1 MSDYLSGRELEL
13 NIGISS
19 YTESKTV
26 LNVIGRS
33 VLGVTSTTDLTTDTL
48 KVKGDFSF
56 TNFTTSGLV
65 ISGVITSGRFISTV
79 TTGTSPISVAS
90 STLVQNLNAEYLNGY
105 PSNYYTNASNLS
117 SGFIPASRLNT
128 ANNFNVLGDL
138 YVSNNLSVGGTSVVL
153 NAQSLQIKD
162 KDITLGI
169 TTDAFGNDISTDLTA
184 NHGGI
189 AIASTVGSPLFSF
202 SIAGINSLPDTYK
215 QLMWIKSGTF
225 AGLNTDAFLFNYGVG
240 IGTNQIQSGVR
251 LAVGALNVT
260 NTEVKS
266 SNFVGTLY
274 GNLIGTSTYAS
285 LAGIS
290 TYSTLSG
297 VSTNVIGGISS
308 VTSLNVTGP
317 STLGSVNIS
326 GGIVTATS
334 FFGNL
339 VGTATTSNNISG
351 GQRGS
356 LHYQDSPGITTLLTA
371 GSTNFI
377 LLSGGP
383 GAAPYWGPASSASQ
397 AFTGITVR
405 DEGTTVGIQSS
416 ITILDIVGPNVVAT
430 ASSGIATI
438 TVADYVSKSGYSTNS
453 GIATYSTL
461 SGVSTN
467 VIGGI
472 SSVTSLNVTGP
483 STLGSV
489 NISGGIVTATSFF
502 GNLVGTATTSNN
514 LSAGSQGSVPFQKSA
529 GITSFLTPGTV
540 GHVLLT
546 NGSGQDPYWGPVSAA
561 TGNFGGVTILDE
573 GNVQGTASSI
583 GRINFVGPNISVIA
597 NIGSNGIATVTV
609 TDYVSIS
616 GYSTASGISTY
627 ATSSGIA
634 TYATSSGIAT
644 YSTSAGIATYSTS
657 AGIATYATSSG
668 IATYSTSAGIA
679 TYATISGI
687 ATNVIGG
694 ISSVTSLT
702 VSGIGTTIPVK
713 IGTGSSII
721 VIDSLGELG
730 IGTANP
736 QFPLDVRGNA
746 RFTGTV
752 YASNVISSDA
762 NLSEIVRSNVGIVS
776 TNSLNTI
783 VLDTYNAAVYR
794 SAKYTIQVSS
804 QGSLI
809 LGSSSISSITGGSN
823 YFPGTYS
830 NQDVISQSG
839 LGSYGKATLTVVP
852 EYSLVVNSCIDG
864 VFTSSSNLPTGIATN
879 TTIFFNQNLNLSQR
893 QQSQISSFTLTTPG
907 VGYTGV
913 PTLTVSPPI
922 ISGNTVPEVGIG
934 STATLI
940 VNSMRVSNAVQTS
953 SGYVTTTI
961 PTITFSGPST
971 GVTATGQVSF
981 GISTLS
987 ITRPGSGY
995 TSSPSF
1001 AITSPYSP
1009 TGFAATVGLGISS
1022 LNLIVSGGIGY
1033 LNLESPTITIN
1044 PIGGI
1049 GTGGVISGVGVGGTI
1064 AFTLVNSGFGYT
1076 APPLVSVSGGTGIG
1090 AGVTISTMFVS
1101 NIDVTNPG
1109 AGVTVGLA
1117 RTTDITFFGGGG
1129 TGAGATVSTIVSTGV
1144 SITNSGY
1151 GYTSTTIPTIT
1162 YSPVNAT
1169 TAQVGLA
1176 ISSIQQLST
1185 GIGYTVIPSV
1195 TVTPGPSVGTTVN
1208 AGFSTTLGYAG
1219 FANTTILP
1227 GPIYGGA
1234 TVYYI
1239 IPISSNTFA
1248 ISNTIGIGLT
1258 PNATRVGYGFSV
1270 GLSTAKTGTL
1280 AIGST
1285 TIIAGGIN
1293 TNGITVGTPVQNST
1307 LITPGTIVSDIGS
1320 GTITLNAPALNT
1332 GSISTSFNFGNFISA
1347 GGKVNT
1353 ISFTDIGSGYV
1364 ANQSIT
1370 TRLSNF
1376 DRISPVYDSNVG
1388 TGFTFTVSNIV
1399 NNFQISDILTLHSVG
1414 SATTNA
1420 FAIEEG
1426 GISDVSE
1433 LGEFSASLTGTGSTI
1448 FNLNFTPIYAYNTL
1462 KFNKTLFTI

>member
-13 NIGISS
+13 TVGISS

-26 LNVIGRS
+26 LNVIGKS
-33 VLGVTSTTDLTTDTL
+33 VLGVTSITDLTTDTL
-48 KVKGDFSF
+48 RVKGDFSL
-56 TNFTTSGLV
+56 TNFTTSGL
-65 ISGVITSGRFISTV
+65 IITGVVTSGQFISTV
-79 TTGTSPISVAS
+79 ATGTPPISVAS
-90 STLVQNLNAEYLNGY
+90 STLVPSLNVDYLNGY
-105 PSNYYTNASNLS
+105 PGNYYTNASNLS

-128 ANNFNVLGDL
+128 ANSFNVLGDL
-138 YVSNNLSVGGTSVVL
+138 YVSNNLSVGGTSVIL

-162 KDITLGI
+162 RDIALGI
-169 TTDAFGNDISTDLTA
+169 TTDAFGNDISSDLTA

-251 LAVGALNVT
+251 LAAGALNVT
-260 NTEVKS
+260 DTEVNS
-266 SNFVGTLY
+266 ANFVGTLY
-274 GNLIGTSTYAS
+274 GNLVGTATYATA
-285 LAGIS
+285 AGIA
-290 TYSTLSG
+290 
-297 VSTNVIGGISS
+297 TNVIGGVSS

-317 STLGSVNIS
+317 STLGLVNIS
-326 GGIVTATS
+326 DGIVTATS
-334 FFGNL
+334 FYGNL
-339 VGTATTSNNISG
+339 VGTADTTNNISG

-356 LHYQDSPGITTLLTA
+356 LAYQDSPGITTALAA
-371 GSTNFI
+371 GPTNFI
-377 LLSGGP
+377 LLSGGQNS
-383 GAAPYWGPASSASQ
+383 APYWGPASSASQ

-405 DEGTTVGIQSS
+405 DEGSVVGLQSS
-416 ITILDIVGPNVVAT
+416 ITILDIVGPNVIAT

-438 TVADYVSKSGYSTNS
+438 SVVDYVSNAGYSTNS
-453 GIATYSTL
+453 GISSYSVN
-461 SGVSTN
+461 SGVSTS
-467 VIGGI
+467 VTGGI
-472 SSVTSLNVTGP
+472 ASVSSLNVTGP
-483 STLGSV
+483 STLGLV
-489 NISGGIVTATSFF
+489 NISGGLVTATSFY
-502 GNLVGTATTSNN
+502 GNLVGTANTANN
-514 LSAGSQGSVPFQKSA
+514 LIGGSQGSVPYQKSV
-529 GITSFLTPGTV
+529 GITTFLSPGTV
-540 GHVLLT
+540 GHVLIT
-546 NGSGQDPYWGPVSAA
+546 NGTNQDPYWGPVSSAS
-561 TGNFGGVTILDE
+561 GSFGGITIQDE

-583 GRINFVGPNISVIA
+583 TRINFAGPNISAIA
-597 NIGSNGIATVTV
+597 NTGPNGIATVTV
-609 TDYVSIS
+609 ADYVSIS
-616 GYSTASGISTY
+616 GYS
-627 ATSSGIA
+627 
-634 TYATSSGIAT
+634 
-644 YSTSAGIATYSTS
+644 
-657 AGIATYATSSG
+657 
-668 IATYSTSAGIA
+668 
-679 TYATISGI
+679 TISGI

-721 VIDSLGELG
+721 VIDSMGELG

-736 QFPLDVRGNA
+736 QFPLDVIGNA
-746 RFTGTV
+746 RFTGNV

-762 NLSEIVRSNVGIVS
+762 NLSEIVRSSVGIIS

-783 VLDTYNAAVYR
+783 VLDTYNATAYR

-830 NQDVISQSG
+830 AQDVMSQSG

-852 EYSLVVNSCIDG
+852 EYSLVINSCIDG
-864 VFTSSSNLPTGIATN
+864 VFTASSNLPTGIVTN
-879 TTIFFNQNLNLSQR
+879 TTIFFNKNLNLSQR
-893 QQSQISSFTLTTPG
+893 QQSQLTSFALTTSG

-913 PTLTVSPPI
+913 PTLTVSSPI
-922 ISGNTVPEVGIG
+922 IASNPVPEVGVG
-934 STATLI
+934 STAILI
-940 VNSMRVSNAVQTS
+940 VNSMRVSNAAQTS

-961 PTITFSGPST
+961 PTINFSGPST

-987 ITRPGSGY
+987 ITSPGSGY
-995 TSSPSF
+995 TSAPSF
-1001 AITSPYSP
+1001 AITSPYRP

-1022 LNLIVSGGIGY
+1022 LNLIVSGGNGY
-1033 LNLESPTITIN
+1033 LNLEAPTITIN

-1049 GTGGVISGVGVGGTI
+1049 GTGGVISGVGVAGTI

-1076 APPLVSVSGGTGIG
+1076 VPPLVSVSGGTGIG

-1101 NIDVTNPG
+1101 NINVTNSG

-1129 TGAGATVSTIVSTGV
+1129 TGAGATVSSIVSTGV

-1151 GYTSTTIPTIT
+1151 GYTSTTIPTID
-1162 YSPVNAT
+1162 YSPVGAA

-1195 TVTPGPSVGTTVN
+1195 TVSPGPSVGAIVN
-1208 AGFSTTLGYAG
+1208 AGFSTVLGYAG
-1219 FANTTILP
+1219 FANTTIRP

-1248 ISNTIGIGLT
+1248 ISDTIGIGLT

-1270 GLSTAKTGTL
+1270 GLSTSKTGTL

-1293 TNGITVGTPVQNST
+1293 TTGIIVGTPVQNST
-1307 LITPGTIVSDIGS
+1307 LITPGTIVSAIGS
-1320 GTITLNAPALNT
+1320 GTITLNAPALNM

-1347 GGKVNT
+1347 GGKINA
-1353 ISFTDIGSGYV
+1353 ISVTDIGSGYS

-1370 TRLSNF
+1370 TILTNF
-1376 DRISPVYDSNVG
+1376 DRISPVYDSNIG
-1388 TGFTFTVSNIV
+1388 AGFTFTVSNIV
-1399 NNFQISDILTLHSVG
+1399 NNFQISDVLTLHSVG

-1426 GISDVSE
+1426 GIADVSE
-1433 LGEFSASLTGTGSTI
+1433 LGEFSASLAGTGSTI
-1448 FNLNFTPIYAYNTL
+1448 FNLNFTPIYAYNTI
-1462 KFNKTLFTI
+1462 KFNKTLFTL

>member
-26 LNVIGRS
+26 LNVIGKS

-65 ISGVITSGRFISTV
+65 ISGVITSGRFISTIA
-79 TTGTSPISVAS
+79 TGNSPISVAS

-105 PSNYYTNASNLS
+105 PGNYYTNASNLS

-153 NAQSLQIKD
+153 NAKSLQIKD

-189 AIASTVGSPLFSF
+189 AIASTVGIPLFSF

-251 LAVGALNVT
+251 LAVGPLNVT
-260 NTEVKS
+260 DSEVKS
-266 SNFVGTLY
+266 SSFVGTLY
-274 GNLIGTSTYAS
+274 GNAS
-285 LAGIS
+285 
-290 TYSTLSG
+290 
-297 VSTNVIGGISS
+297 
-308 VTSLNVTGP
+308 
-317 STLGSVNIS
+317 
-326 GGIVTATS
+326 
-334 FFGNL
+334 
-339 VGTATTSNNISG
+339 TATTSNNISG

-356 LHYQDSPGITTLLTA
+356 IPYQDSPGITTVLAA

-405 DEGTTVGIQSS
+405 DEGTVVGIQSS
-416 ITILDIVGPNVVAT
+416 INILDIVGPNVIAT

-438 TVADYVSKSGYSTNS
+438 TVANYVSRSGYSTNS
-453 GIATYSTL
+453 GISTYSAL
-461 SGVSTN
+461 
-467 VIGGI
+467 
-472 SSVTSLNVTGP
+472 
-483 STLGSV
+483 
-489 NISGGIVTATSFF
+489 
-502 GNLVGTATTSNN
+502 
-514 LSAGSQGSVPFQKSA
+514 
-529 GITSFLTPGTV
+529 
-540 GHVLLT
+540 
-546 NGSGQDPYWGPVSAA
+546 
-561 TGNFGGVTILDE
+561 
-573 GNVQGTASSI
+573 
-583 GRINFVGPNISVIA
+583 
-597 NIGSNGIATVTV
+597 
-609 TDYVSIS
+609 
-616 GYSTASGISTY
+616 
-627 ATSSGIA
+627 
-634 TYATSSGIAT
+634 
-644 YSTSAGIATYSTS
+644 
-657 AGIATYATSSG
+657 
-668 IATYSTSAGIA
+668 
-679 TYATISGI
+679 SGI

-702 VSGIGTTIPVK
+702 VSGVGTTIPVK

-730 IGTANP
+730 IGTENP

-746 RFTGTV
+746 RFTGNL
-752 YASNVISSDA
+752 YANNVISSDA

-783 VLDTYNAAVYR
+783 VLDTYNAAAYR

-852 EYSLVVNSCIDG
+852 EYSLVVKSCIDG
-864 VFTSSSNLPTGIATN
+864 VFTASSNLPTGIITN

-893 QQSQISSFTLTTPG
+893 QQSQISSFALTTSG
-907 VGYTGV
+907 VGYTEV
-913 PTLTVSPPI
+913 PTLTVSSPI
-922 ISGNTVPEVGIG
+922 IESNPVPEVGIG
-934 STATLI
+934 STAILI

-1033 LNLESPTITIN
+1033 LNLETPTITIN

-1049 GTGGVISGVGVGGTI
+1049 GTGGVISGVGVAGTI

-1076 APPLVSVSGGTGIG
+1076 VPPLVSVSGGTGIG

-1101 NIDVTNPG
+1101 NINVTNSG
-1109 AGVTVGLA
+1109 DGVTVGLA

-1162 YSPVNAT
+1162 YSPVGAT

-1208 AGFSTTLGYAG
+1208 AGLSTILGYAG
-1219 FANTTILP
+1219 FADTSLLP

-1293 TNGITVGTPVQNST
+1293 TTGITVGTRVQNST
-1307 LITPGTIVSDIGS
+1307 LITPGTIVSAIGS

-1347 GGKVNT
+1347 GGKVNA

-1364 ANQSIT
+1364 ASQSIT

-1433 LGEFSASLTGTGSTI
+1433 LGEFSASLAGTGSTI